1 MELVSLLLD
10 SQLPTDSSE
19 FWLDLPNKNLM
30 GLRFFLLNT
39 RILLEALLDSDQLP
53 VVIQIALMNPTNT
66 IGFSVASIWE
76 IVIKSALDREDLSST
91 Q

>member
-1 MELVSLLLD
+1 
-10 SQLPTDSSE
+10 
-19 FWLDLPNKNLM
+19 NKNLM
-30 GLRFFLLNT
+30 SPRFFLLDT
-39 RILLEALLDSDQLP
+39 RFFLEALDSDQLP
-53 VVIQIALMNPTNT
+53 VVIQIELMNPTNT

>member
-1 MELVSLLLD
+1 MD
-10 SQLPTDSSE
+10 P
-19 FWLDLPNKNLM
+19 
-30 GLRFFLLNT
+30 RFFLLNT
-39 RILLEALLDSDQLP
+39 RILLEALLDSDPLP
-53 VVIQIALMNPTNT
+53 VVIKIELMNPTKT

>member
-10 SQLPTDSSE
+10 RQLPTDSSE

-53 VVIQIALMNPTNT
+53 VVIQIELMNSTNT
-66 IGFSVASIWE
+66 VWFSVASIRE
-76 IVIKSALDREDLSST
+76 IVIKSALTVTTSVST

>member
-1 MELVSLLLD
+1 
-10 SQLPTDSSE
+10 
-19 FWLDLPNKNLM
+19 M

-53 VVIQIALMNPTNT
+53 VVIQIELMNPTNT

-76 IVIKSALDREDLSST
+76 IVIKSALGREDFSST